1 MAMGARRLTPHPPAV
16 AAGFNEYSHDHR
28 VQHFFVSRPANMV
41 HIQSH

>member
-1 MAMGARRLTPHPPAV
+1 VHTGSRRIRRLSLRV
-16 AAGFNEYSHDHR
+16 LMSAATNRR